1 MGCSRQKPPVRE
13 HKRTSGPPRQDLDS
27 FRMGRDLST
36 IRSAVNKH
44 ISGMTIRPVNRIGK
58 HCGIFAEIRKWVA
71 ARVPADITDTV

>member
-1 MGCSRQKPPVRE
+1 
-13 HKRTSGPPRQDLDS
+13 
-27 FRMGRDLST
+27 MGRDLST